1 MTRLFE
7 GRLRVRTWLLFL
19 MGGTALLLSTTFA
32 PMTWAAD
39 AAPVTVGFSITQTG
53 PFSAPGIF
61 ELHGYQLAAE
71 QINSKG
77 GLLGRPVKLVYY
89 DDQANPSTGV
99 QLYQKLLTSDRV
111 DLLLGPYVNDI
122 VIAVAPLINRAKMV
136 MLAVG
141 GANVEPYQGQYP
153 FLLQGITQTPR
164 YMMPVIDL
172 AAEKGYKRMALLVQE
187 TQFPKEL
194 ARGIKEQAHAKGIE
208 TVFEASYPPGTNDFT
223 SLVMKAAAA
232 HPDMII
238 GATYLVDA
246 EGIVRAAK
254 AQNVTA
260 KMFAFSIGPVEP
272 EFNSAL
278 GTAANDILGT
288 TLWFPTLKTPGNADF
303 VKAYQAKF
311 SNSPDYHAAVAYSAL
326 MVLGEAVQRVGSLD
340 QTKLRDALKN
350 LSIQTV
356 CGPFKLNE
364 NGLQTGY
371 SSYVLQWQNGK
382 QVLVWPK
389 STADTAPKLPHPGWN

>member
-1 MTRLFE
+1 MIAP
-7 GRLRVRTWLLFL
+7 
-19 MGGTALLLSTTFA
+19 TA
-32 PMTWAAD
+32 WAAD
-39 AAPVTVGFSITQTG
+39 AAPITVGFSITQTG
-53 PFSAPGIF
+53 AFSAPALF
-61 ELHGYQLAAE
+61 ELHGYQLAADE
-71 QINSKG
+71 INSKG
-77 GLLGRPVKLVYY
+77 GLLGRPLKLIYY

-99 QLYQKLLTSDRV
+99 QLYQKLLTSDHV
-111 DLLLGPYVNDI
+111 DLLLGPYVNDL
-122 VIAVAPLINRAKMV
+122 VIAVAPLVTRAEKV

-164 YMMPVIDL
+164 YMTPVIDL
-172 AAEKGYKRMALLVQE
+172 AAEKGYKTMALLIQE

-208 TVFEASYPPGTNDFT
+208 VVFEASYPPGTNDFAPI
-223 SLVMKAAAA
+223 VMKAAAA
-232 HPDMII
+232 HPDMVI

-254 AQNVTA
+254 AQNVAA

-272 EFNSAL
+272 EFNNAL
-278 GTAANDILGT
+278 GAAANGMVGT
-288 TLWFPTLKTPGNADF
+288 TLWFPSLKTPGNAEF
-303 VKAYQAKF
+303 VKAYHAKF
-311 SNSPDYHAAVAYSAL
+311 GNDPDYHAAVAYSAL
-326 MVLGEAVQRVGSLD
+326 IVLSAAVKQVGSLD
-340 QTKLRDALKN
+340 QTKIRDALKR
-350 LSIQTV
+350 LSIDTV

-389 STADTAPKLPHPGWN
+389 SVADTAPNLPHRGWK